1 MIQLKKITFK
11 NFKIFGND
19 PYTINLDHNNLILLD
34 GPNGYGKTSVFD
46 AIELSLTGNISRL
59 ISVENRQVPT
69 DVVVAHKGNEN
80 VEITIELIDQN
91 YQIKT
96 FQRKLKNNPPKA
108 LKKISKF
115 AELWELFEIIDGK
128 LIESSQ
134 DKLEEYLGSQDLA
147 RDFLLFH
154 YVQQEETSQ
163 FLKTKNEVK
172 RAEELA
178 QLFGNTLEADEKLN
192 KLKDIQN
199 KISTEKS
206 KIETQI
212 NNINELYKINDLN
225 STPEN
230 SEQHFFLFPWL
241 TEVDKTPFWDMP
253 SIKDFNHERLNNS
266 LEEISHIR
274 NLIKYQDFF
283 IKNRS
288 FESVTQQ
295 REQLKL
301 YLGYYQFIDKYNF
314 YINEEKNYQFIK
326 GTYNILNNNDYKL
339 IQTITN
345 LENIFDLLGLKN
357 YSSFQNSLQFLINQE
372 AKNHGLSSVY
382 TELLQYHNE
391 MSSKLQSLPNESSCL
406 LCGHNHQN
414 HDALV
419 NAIAQQKLVIELEL
433 TDKEKF
439 LSQLKEEFNNIHLLP
454 LIHACKDF
462 LEKTIDISQEDLQ
475 SLSKALNYK
484 DFLDRI
490 DGWLESQKFEYQDLI
505 AKVFPIRNDIYNLEE
520 ATNEL
525 ILRILSAI
533 GSPPEG
539 YSESNGSDVF
549 NRVYRDYFNNTYKNL
564 NLINSSLIDQ
574 KQNYIHNLYFNSLA
588 EVKEKIESLNKQLS
602 YLNIAYHDINN
613 LIITIRKKIRLYRQ
627 KLITE
632 IEIPF
637 YIYSGKILQTHQ
649 AGLGYGVFIKDP
661 AIKDPT
667 SEDELKNIRLVSNWQ
682 SDHDILNTMSSG
694 QISAVVISLTLAL
707 HRVYSTK
714 FSTILIDDPVQT
726 MDDVNM
732 SSLVEVLRND
742 FSKMQIILSTH
753 ENKVARY
760 FSYKFLKYNKSVKSV
775 NLMERA
781 EYILNNNY
789 VYEAKKL

>member
-1 MIQLKKITFK
+1 
-11 NFKIFGND
+11 
-19 PYTINLDHNNLILLD
+19 
-34 GPNGYGKTSVFD
+34 
-46 AIELSLTGNISRL
+46 
-59 ISVENRQVPT
+59 
-69 DVVVAHKGNEN
+69 
-80 VEITIELIDQN
+80 
-91 YQIKT
+91 
-96 FQRKLKNNPPKA
+96 
-108 LKKISKF
+108 
-115 AELWELFEIIDGK
+115 
-128 LIESSQ
+128 
-134 DKLEEYLGSQDLA
+134 
-147 RDFLLFH
+147 
-154 YVQQEETSQ
+154 
-163 FLKTKNEVK
+163 
-172 RAEELA
+172 
-178 QLFGNTLEADEKLN
+178 
-192 KLKDIQN
+192 
-199 KISTEKS
+199 
-206 KIETQI
+206 
-212 NNINELYKINDLN
+212 
-225 STPEN
+225 
-230 SEQHFFLFPWL
+230 
-241 TEVDKTPFWDMP
+241 
-253 SIKDFNHERLNNS
+253 
-266 LEEISHIR
+266 
-274 NLIKYQDFF
+274 
-283 IKNRS
+283 
-288 FESVTQQ
+288 
-295 REQLKL
+295 
-301 YLGYYQFIDKYNF
+301 
-314 YINEEKNYQFIK
+314 
-326 GTYNILNNNDYKL
+326 
-339 IQTITN
+339 
-345 LENIFDLLGLKN
+345 
-357 YSSFQNSLQFLINQE
+357 QNSLQFLINQE

-490 DGWLESQKFEYQDLI
+490 DGWLESQKFEYKDLI

-533 GSPPEG
+533 GTPPEG

-742 FSKMQIILSTH
+742 FSKKQIILSTH